1 MLFGLAL
8 SIIVSVEPA
17 LQKIAR
23 DFSITKK
30 GAHSLINYGLFGY
43 AIGPLLAG
51 PVGNLFG
58 RKSTLFL
65 GLFVAIIGLALK
77 LFAYY
82 QQFFFLFVL
91 GHFISV
97 FGGAICLAVVYTII
111 HDFYYFNEAR
121 KVLSFVV
128 AGFLLVPGVMT
139 FLCGFIT
146 QKYHWIDTQY
156 LLIAFCGVLYFCAI
170 GHPETHQIVKPR
182 KIHIGQILRSY
193 GLTIKN
199 KYFVCFSILVGFS
212 ISMLYLFIS
221 EGPIISFNILKLSP
235 QQFGYFGLIPYI
247 GGAVSLLITGKLSH
261 RISVDRILLFSLICA
276 LSLSLIFLVL
286 FLLNW
291 ITIFILFFFSFLIVA
306 LAMPINVSGVSIMH
320 HYVHDRSNSSAMLV
334 SVFIII
340 SMVFV
345 YISETLRSIMGPTVY
360 PFMLLVVSILLFINY
375 RVSKVITNTIYQ
387 K

>member
-17 LQKIAR
+17 LQKIAQ

-30 GAHSLINYGLFGY
+30 YAHSLINYGLLGY

-51 PVGNLFG
+51 PIGNLFG
-58 RKSTLFL
+58 RKPTIFVGIIIAIL
-65 GLFVAIIGLALK
+65 GLVLK

-82 QQFFFLFVL
+82 KQVFVLFIL

-121 KVLSFVV
+121 KILSFVV

-146 QKYHWIDTQY
+146 QKYHWIDIQY
-156 LLIAFCGVLYFCAI
+156 LSIAFCGVLSFFAM
-170 GHPETHQIVKPR
+170 GHPETHQVTKPR
-182 KIHIGQILRSY
+182 KIHIGKILKSY

-199 KYFVCFSILVGFS
+199 PYFLCFSILVGFS
-212 ISMLYLFIS
+212 ISMFYLFIS
-221 EGPIISFNILKLSP
+221 EGPVISFNSLKLSP
-235 QQFGYFGLIPYI
+235 EQFGYFGLIPYI
-247 GGAVSLLITGKLSH
+247 GGTGSLLITGKLSH
-261 RISVDRILLFSLICA
+261 RISVDRILLFSLISA
-276 LSLSLIFLVL
+276 LFLNLIFLVL
-286 FLLNW
+286 FLFGYIN
-291 ITIFILFFFSFLIVA
+291 IFTLFFFSFLIVA
-306 LAMPINVSGVSIMH
+306 LAMPINVSGVSMMH
-320 HYVHDRSNSSAMLV
+320 HYVHDRSNSSAILV

-345 YISETLRSIMGPTVY
+345 YISGALRSIMGPTVY
-360 PFMLLVVSILLFINY
+360 PFMLLAISIFLFINY
-375 RVSKVITNTIYQ
+375 RISKVITKESN
-387 K
+387 